1 MTVPTTAPVRP
12 RLALAGSIAGAMIV
26 ALDGSVLLVA
36 QPSLQRDLS
45 APLAQVQWTSTAYLL
60 AVASLLVLAGRLG
73 DRYGHTR
80 LLLIGSLGFG
90 AASAGIAV
98 APSVGWVIGL
108 RAVQGV
114 FGALLQPATLALL
127 RQVYPPDRLGL
138 PIALRTSAIGVAAA
152 AGPLLGGF
160 LVAQLGWRSVFV
172 VNVPIALLIGLF
184 CLAARVPEDAG
195 RNTSRRLEAGGAL
208 LLAAALALLVN
219 ALAGVEPHGWADHR
233 TVGGL
238 LCSAAVAAVLV
249 RHERR
254 SRHPLVPAAVAR
266 SVPVTASMVMLL
278 FTASGMFGALF
289 AGTYF
294 LQYALGLDPLD
305 SALRALPMTA
315 LMIVGAPL
323 AGRVLRVLGARST
336 ALGGTLLVV
345 LGIVG
350 LAGTDRGTGPVAMG
364 AAFALLGAGYAT
376 VMVTATGTVVGD
388 APPGYAGVVGGLKQ
402 TAVNIGPVLGIAVA
416 AGLLP
421 AAGDGRV
428 EQWEGAMG
436 TALLVLA
443 ATAALALVPAA
454 LLPGA
459 RRRAGPPAGAG
470 RRRPDASASCLTSPS
485 EV

>member
-1 MTVPTTAPVRP
+1 MTAPARP

-26 ALDGSVLLVA
+26 ALDGSVLFVA
-36 QPSLQRDLS
+36 QPRLQRDLS
-45 APLAQVQWTSTAYLL
+45 ATLAQVQWTSTAYLL

-98 APSVGWVIGL
+98 APTVGWVIVL

-114 FGALLQPATLALL
+114 CGALLQPATLALL

-138 PIALRTSAIGVAAA
+138 PVALRTSAIGAAAA

-160 LVAQLGWRSVFV
+160 LVEEFGWRSVFV
-172 VNVPIALLIGLF
+172 INVPAALVIGLL
-184 CLAARVPEDAG
+184 CLAARVPTARGERDAG
-195 RNTSRRLEAGGAL
+195 RRLEAGGAL

-219 ALAGVEPHGWADHR
+219 ALAGVELHGWADRR
-233 TVGGL
+233 TVAGL
-238 LCSAAVAAVLV
+238 LGSAAVAAVLV

-254 SRHPLVPAAVAR
+254 SRNPLVPAAVAR
-266 SVPVTASMVMLL
+266 SVPVTASMAMLL

-289 AGTYF
+289 TSTYF

-305 SALRALPMTA
+305 SVLRSLPLTA
-315 LMIVGAPL
+315 MMIVGAPL
-323 AGRVLRVLGARST
+323 AGRLLRVLGARTT
-336 ALGGTLLVV
+336 ALGGCLLVV
-345 LGIVG
+345 LGIG
-350 LAGTDRGTGPVAMG
+350 WLAATDSGTGPVAMG

-421 AAGDGRV
+421 AAGGVRA
-428 EQWEGAMG
+428 EQWAGAMG

-459 RRRAGPPAGAG
+459 RRRTGPPPG
-470 RRRPDASASCLTSPS
+470 DASRGRPEKAAPCLTSPS

>member
-1 MTVPTTAPVRP
+1 MTPPVTAPVRP
-12 RLALAGSIAGAMIV
+12 RLALAGSIVGAMIV
-26 ALDGSVLLVA
+26 ALDGSVLFVA
-36 QPSLQRDLS
+36 QPSIQRDLS
-45 APLAQVQWTSTAYLL
+45 ASLAQVQWTSTAYLL

-73 DRYGHTR
+73 DRFGHTR

-98 APSVGWVIGL
+98 APSVGWVIAL

-138 PIALRTSAIGVAAA
+138 PVALRTSAIGVAAA

-160 LVAQLGWRSVFV
+160 LVAQCGWRSVFV

-184 CLAARVPEDAG
+184 CLAARVPEDAAV
-195 RNTSRRLEAGGAL
+195 RSPRRRPEVGGAL
-208 LLAAALALLVN
+208 LLAVALALLVN
-219 ALAGVEPHGWADHR
+219 ALAEVELHGWADRR

-238 LCSAAVAAVLV
+238 LCSAAVTVVLV

-254 SRHPLVPAAVAR
+254 SRNPLIPAAVAR
-266 SVPVTASMVMLL
+266 SVPVTASMAMLL
-278 FTASGMFGALF
+278 FSASGMFGALF
-289 AGTYF
+289 VSTYF
-294 LQYALGLDPLD
+294 LQYALGLAPLD

-315 LMIVGAPL
+315 LMIVGAPV
-323 AGRVLRVLGARST
+323 AARVLRILGARTT
-336 ALGGTLLVV
+336 ALGGALLVV
-345 LGIVG
+345 LGIG
-350 LAGTDRGTGPVAMG
+350 WLAGTGSGTGPVAMG

-421 AAGDGRV
+421 AAGGVRA
-428 EQWEGAMG
+428 EQWEGAMS

-459 RRRAGPPAGAG
+459 RTGQPPGDTG
-470 RRRPDASASCLTSPS
+470 RGRPEKAARCLTSPS

>member
-1 MTVPTTAPVRP
+1 
-12 RLALAGSIAGAMIV
+12 MIV
-26 ALDGSVLLVA
+26 ALDGSVLFVA

-45 APLAQVQWTSTAYLL
+45 ASLAQVQWTSTAYLL

-80 LLLIGSLGFG
+80 LLLTGSLGFG
-90 AASAGIAV
+90 AASLGIAV
-98 APSVGWVIGL
+98 APSVGWVIAL

-114 FGALLQPATLALL
+114 FGALSQPATLALL

-138 PIALRTSAIGVAAA
+138 PVALRTSAIGVAAA

-160 LVAQLGWRSVFV
+160 LVAQFGWRSVFV
-172 VNVPIALLIGLF
+172 VNVPVALLIVLF
-184 CLAARVPEDAG
+184 CLAARVPEGAAV
-195 RNTSRRLEAGGAL
+195 RAPRRRPEVGGGL

-219 ALAGVEPHGWADHR
+219 ALAQVELHGWADRR

-254 SRHPLVPAAVAR
+254 SRDPLVPAAVAR
-266 SVPVTASMVMLL
+266 SVPVTASMAMLL
-278 FTASGMFGALF
+278 FTASGLFGALF
-289 AGTYF
+289 VSTYF
-294 LQYALGLDPLD
+294 LQYALGLAPLD

-315 LMIVGAPL
+315 LMIVGAPV
-323 AGRVLRVLGARST
+323 AGRLLRVLGARTT

-345 LGIVG
+345 LGIG
-350 LAGTDRGTGPVAMG
+350 WLAGTGSTTGPVAMG
-364 AAFALLGAGYAT
+364 AAFAVLGAGYAT

-421 AAGDGRV
+421 AAGAGQTER
-428 EQWEGAMG
+428 WEGATG
-436 TALLVLA
+436 PALLVLA
-443 ATAALALVPAA
+443 ATAALALIPAA
-454 LLPGA
+454 LLPGT
-459 RRRAGPPAGAG
+459 RRRTGPPPRDAGSG
-470 RRRPDASASCLTSPS
+470 RPESAAPCLTSPS